1 MISPVSSSSAAFQT
15 FASQNAAQSK
25 PQAPAS
31 SQQNSVHLSPQA
43 QAQASGDV
51 DHDGDSH

>member
-1 MISPVSSSSAAFQT
+1 MINPVSSASALSQAI
-15 FASQNAAQSK
+15 APQNAAQARL
-25 PQAPAS
+25 QPAALS
-31 SQQNSVHLSPQA
+31 EPKDSVHLSP